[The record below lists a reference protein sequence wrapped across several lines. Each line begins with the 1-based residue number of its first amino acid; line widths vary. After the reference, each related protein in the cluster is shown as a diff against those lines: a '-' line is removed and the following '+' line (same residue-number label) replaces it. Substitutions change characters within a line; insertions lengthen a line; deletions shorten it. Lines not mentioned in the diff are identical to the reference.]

1 MQPSTLIDNHVK
13 ITDQFIK
20 MFTLK
25 ADSCM
30 VGWWLFKSFYVLLAF
45 GETNLMIFTMCILNL
60 NVVCE
65 YIYLNRT

>member
-1 MQPSTLIDNHVK
+1 
-13 ITDQFIK
+13 

-45 GETNLMIFTMCILNL
+45 WETNLMIFTMCILNL